1 MHVIGAVMFI
11 GNIVV
16 TAAWMILSVL
26 SKQRVVVHFAAKTV
40 NRADLLFTVPGIVL
54 LFLNG
59 LVLAPAFGNGS
70 ILGASW
76 VVAALLLLSLSGVI
90 WRVFLLRYQSAMI
103 ALSANGE
110 QLSSEFLDVFR
121 NWGIWGGIAT
131 VLPILS
137 LLLMVF
143 KPMLWGSA

>member
-90 WRVFLLRYQSAMI
+90 WLVFLLRYQSAMI
-103 ALSANGE
+103 TLSASGE
-110 QLSSEFLDVFR
+110 QLTSEFLDVFR

-131 VLPILS
+131 LLPILS